1 LVGHKHIEPA
11 LCLNMGALLM
21 CIDNKHLKDKVPR
34 GNGTICRV
42 LKIKLK
48 QDAPSHKWKNF
59 YGKKV
64 WTVNAS
70 DVEYVECEHVHKT
83 GRMLQLETQIKN
95 WMNQLEHDKHQ
106 DQADLGKIRVNIDKS
121 KTMLSTIMNERKF
134 KLEPEICLPKI
145 SIKQFSNSPRPI
157 EFQCK
162 MKQVQA
168 NRNDATTGHK
178 LQGISKDV
186 IIITSWPT
194 GGLAAMFKNWEYVV
208 LSRVRTLSGLF
219 LINPIDMDKSFKPS
233 EELKKFMERARQ
245 KEFNMM
251 EQRKIAMSKIDW
263 SQT

>member
-1 LVGHKHIEPA
+1 
-11 LCLNMGALLM
+11 M

-95 WMNQLEHDKHQ
+95 WMNQLEQDKHQ
-106 DQADLGKIRVNIDKS
+106 DQADLDKIRVNIDKS

-145 SIKQFSNSPRPI
+145 SIKQFRNSPRPI

-168 NRNDATTGHK
+168 NRNDYNGTQITRNIKRCNYNNVLAYRRISSNVQK
-178 LQGISKDV
+178 LGIRCSIPSTNTIR
-186 IIITSWPT
+186 IIS
-194 GGLAAMFKNWEYVV
+194 Y
-208 LSRVRTLSGLF
+208 
-219 LINPIDMDKSFKPS
+219 
-233 EELKKFMERARQ
+233 
-245 KEFNMM
+245 
-251 EQRKIAMSKIDW
+251 
-263 SQT
+263 